1 MRGLLHTP
9 FTHSFAQAGAYP
21 PFPVF
26 RFSQR
31 IGNTSSRPAKRRRNS
46 ATFADDDEAMVTG
59 GVADVFN
66 AELGA
71 SKTARWRSN
80 SSSLSLSASCSVS
93 RARNRARTCLISFS
107 ALKFAPVAMGH
118 FNLTTGESNSV

>member
-1 MRGLLHTP
+1 
-9 FTHSFAQAGAYP
+9 
-21 PFPVF
+21 
-26 RFSQR
+26 
-31 IGNTSSRPAKRRRNS
+31 
-46 ATFADDDEAMVTG
+46 VTG
-59 GVADVFN
+59 GVADAFN

-71 SKTARWRSN
+71 SKPARWRSN

-93 RARNRARTCLISFS
+93 RARNRARTYLISFS